1 MELTYHPLAAN
12 NLLFGVSNFF
22 VLPLPSMWELMR
34 GPFDPEVDRQAKR
47 DDISWVQEGRAMY
60 LLTHRGY
67 RLTIE
72 LQIAVKPRSTPPRA
86 PSNTMGWRRGR
97 IELGGHRAEYVM
109 GEQWRGWWPRQ
120 RVGVLRTAFYCDALG
135 RGIGIEL
142 IGEGGEVA
150 HLQELLQALSHL
162 QCH

>member
-22 VLPLPSMWELMR
+22 VLPLPSMWELIR

-72 LQIAVKPRSTPPRA
+72 LQIEVKPRSTPPRA

-109 GEQWRGWWPRQ
+109 GEQGRGWWPRQ

>member
-12 NLLFGVSNFF
+12 NFLFGVSNFF
-22 VLPLPSMWELMR
+22 VLPLPPMWELIR

-67 RLTIE
+67 RVTVE
-72 LQIAVKPRSTPPRA
+72 LQIEVKPRSTPPRA
-86 PSNTMGWRRGR
+86 PSNIIGWTRGH
-97 IELGGHRAEYVM
+97 IEIGGHRAEYVM
-109 GEQWRGWWPRQ
+109 GEQRRGWWARQ

-150 HLQELLQALSHL
+150 HLQELLQALSQL